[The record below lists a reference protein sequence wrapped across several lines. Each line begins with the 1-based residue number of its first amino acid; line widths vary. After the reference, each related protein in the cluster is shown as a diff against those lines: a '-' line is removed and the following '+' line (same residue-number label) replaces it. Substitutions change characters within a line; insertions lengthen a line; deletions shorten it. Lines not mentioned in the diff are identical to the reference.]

1 MPNEVSHYS
10 GRQAGHKGWQ
20 HDKGGKV
27 FMDDFHRKKAAC
39 HRRIE
44 GGGKSGPRT
53 TADEGPSLHIGV
65 TEEFAYALTCHT
77 IWTEG
82 PSRPMDS
89 PAPIPSAVVMSLT
102 TMTRNQWRLE

>member
-1 MPNEVSHYS
+1 MGQIGRIEDGHTRNSKNRFRAKHEVSHYS

-44 GGGKSGPRT
+44 GGGKSGPAPLLMRALVST
-53 TADEGPSLHIGV
+53 LELRKSL
-65 TEEFAYALTCHT
+65 
-77 IWTEG
+77 
-82 PSRPMDS
+82 PM
-89 PAPIPSAVVMSLT
+89 P
-102 TMTRNQWRLE
+102 